1 MKYLKIHKL
10 LWFIIVV
17 AFTLL
22 EGAVIVLYYIIFLI
36 WNFRYP
42 KDLWAGF
49 HSAEHDYKNHWGG
62 YSYKDKNILKRLFGD
77 INVHGHECIRALC
90 N

>member
-42 KDLWAGF
+42 KDLWAVF
-49 HSAEHDYKNHWGG
+49 HSAEHDYENHWGDIHTRT
-62 YSYKDKNILKRLFGD
+62 KTFLKRLFGD